1 MGTQGLVGSSP
12 HQGDPTSTTMQGPG
26 GAEGGTGKLPM
37 EPVPLECWASWHGLR
52 PAAVLAAWGPETH
65 PGPCSPMGE
74 VGGGAEPK
82 PPPPAPE
89 I

>member
-1 MGTQGLVGSSP
+1 MGTQGLVGGSP
-12 HQGDPTSTTMQGPG
+12 HRGDPTSTTMQGTG

-37 EPVPLECWASWHGLR
+37 EPVTLECWASWHGLGR
-52 PAAVLAAWGPETH
+52 AAVLAAWGPET
-65 PGPCSPMGE
+65 PRGPCSPLGE